1 MPPISNLP
9 AQGVSSLPFVSGC
22 AVVSLPSGWRWQC
35 FGVVVGS
42 LAGPAAAAFHPH
54 VPALHLRVLFAT
66 LH

>member
-1 MPPISNLP
+1 M
-9 AQGVSSLPFVSGC
+9 
-22 AVVSLPSGWRWQC
+22 
-35 FGVVVGS
+35 VVGS